1 VPKNAIPIG
10 ITIDGALLNPAQFL
24 RLMAAAIL
32 NPSPEAKL
40 NIRMTYEFMGVGQLV
55 PRTRPDPDDG
65 FIWTLKPAQ
74 IKDKI

>member
-1 VPKNAIPIG
+1 
-10 ITIDGALLNPAQFL
+10 
-24 RLMAAAIL
+24 MAAAIL